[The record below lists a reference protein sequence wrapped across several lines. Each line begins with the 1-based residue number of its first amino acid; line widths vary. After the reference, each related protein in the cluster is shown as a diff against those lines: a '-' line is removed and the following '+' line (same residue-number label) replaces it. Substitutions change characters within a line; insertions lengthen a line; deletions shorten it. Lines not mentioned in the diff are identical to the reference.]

1 MTIDLSPNISDVDRI
16 YQALVD
22 AHEGIDVPT
31 SMRINARLILLLLN
45 HIGDLAVIEDA
56 IRLAVDSTQASRA
69 QGKIN

>member
-45 HIGDLAVIEDA
+45 HIGDLAVVESA
-56 IRLAVDSTQASRA
+56 IRLAVDSTQASCA
-69 QGKIN
+69 QGK